1 MAFFSQGGSI
11 TVITGCMYSGK
22 TDELLRLVRR
32 AEIAGRRVIVID
44 HAVNDR
50 IGGGQ
55 IRSRSNATADATALA
70 TSAEIPAIVAA
81 GRAQVIAIE
90 EAQFFD
96 KGLVNVV
103 ARLASEGRQ
112 VIVSGLDTDFAARPF
127 GPMPALLAIADDVR
141 KLTAICHVC
150 GSEQATRT
158 QRLIDGVP
166 VTDPDAPLVVI
177 GGMDGDSEAH
187 VESYEARCRRCYVH
201 RGE

>member
-96 KGLVNVV
+96 QGLVNVV

-127 GPMPALLAIADDVR
+127 GPMPALLAIAD
-141 KLTAICHVC
+141 
-150 GSEQATRT
+150 E
-158 QRLIDGVP
+158 
-166 VTDPDAPLVVI
+166 
-177 GGMDGDSEAH
+177 
-187 VESYEARCRRCYVH
+187 YY
-201 RGE
+201 RG

>member
-1 MAFFSQGGSI
+1 MFSQGGSI
-11 TVITGCMYSGK
+11 TVIAGCMYSGK

-50 IGGGQ
+50 VGGGQ
-55 IRSRSNATADATALA
+55 IRSRSNATWNATAVA
-70 TSAEIPAIVAA
+70 GAADIPATVARD
-81 GRAQVIAIE
+81 RAQVVAIE

-96 KGLVNVV
+96 EGLVNVV
-103 ARLASEGRQ
+103 AWLADEGRH

-141 KLTAICHVC
+141 KLTAICHIC

-158 QRLIDGVP
+158 QRLVDGVP

-177 GGMDGDSEAH
+177 GGLDENGAGP
-187 VESYEARCRRCYVH
+187 VESYEARCRRCYVQ
-201 RGE
+201 RRE

>member
-1 MAFFSQGGSI
+1 MFSQGGSI
-11 TVITGCMYSGK
+11 TVIAGCMYSGK

-32 AEIAGRRVIVID
+32 AEIAGRRVMIID
-44 HAVNDR
+44 HSVNDR
-50 IGGGQ
+50 VGGGQ
-55 IRSRSNATADATALA
+55 IRSRSNATADATSVAS
-70 TSAEIPAIVAA
+70 SAEIPALVAKD
-81 GRAQVIAIE
+81 RVQVIAIE

-96 KGLVNVV
+96 LDLVDVV
-103 ARLASEGRQ
+103 ARLAEEGRQ

-127 GPMPALLAIADDVR
+127 GPMPALLAIADEAR

-166 VTDPDAPLVVI
+166 VTDPHAPLVVI
-177 GGMDGDSEAH
+177 GGLDADGPMH

-201 RGE
+201 RGA

>member
-1 MAFFSQGGSI
+1 MFSQGGSI
-11 TVITGCMYSGK
+11 TVIAGCMYSGK

-50 IGGGQ
+50 VGGGQ
-55 IRSRSNATADATALA
+55 IRSRSNATADATAVA
-70 TSAEIPAIVAA
+70 TSADIPAIVGP

-96 KGLVNVV
+96 EGLVQVV
-103 ARLASEGRQ
+103 ARLANEGRQ
-112 VIVSGLDTDFAARPF
+112 VIISGLDTDFAARPF
-127 GPMPALLAIADDVR
+127 GPMPALLAIADEAR

-158 QRLIDGVP
+158 QRLLDGVP
-166 VTDPDAPLVVI
+166 ITDPDAPLVVI
-177 GGMDGDSEAH
+177 GGMDEDGQPH
-187 VESYEARCRRCYVH
+187 VESYEARCRRCYVQ
-201 RGE
+201 RDV